1 MVCGFT
7 ASVQRPNSKFE
18 YISKEEHAKDVDTGY
33 GDGEYEDRGYADGES
48 GGSGS
53 SSGENNG

>member
-33 GDGEYEDRGYADGES
+33 GDGEYNDRGYADDN
-48 GGSGS
+48 GGN
-53 SSGENNG
+53 SGENSG

>member
-18 YISKEEHAKDVDTGY
+18 YISKEERARDVDTGY
-33 GDGEYEDRGYADGES
+33 GDGEYVDDS
-48 GGSGS
+48 NSGS
-53 SSGENNG
+53 ESNG

>member
-18 YISKEEHAKDVDTGY
+18 YISKEERARDVDTGY
-33 GDGEYEDRGYADGES
+33 SDGEYVDRGYADDDS
-48 GGSGS
+48 NSGS
-53 SSGENNG
+53 ESSG

>member
-33 GDGEYEDRGYADGES
+33 GDGEYNDRGYADD
-48 GGSGS
+48 S
-53 SSGENNG
+53 SSGSESSG